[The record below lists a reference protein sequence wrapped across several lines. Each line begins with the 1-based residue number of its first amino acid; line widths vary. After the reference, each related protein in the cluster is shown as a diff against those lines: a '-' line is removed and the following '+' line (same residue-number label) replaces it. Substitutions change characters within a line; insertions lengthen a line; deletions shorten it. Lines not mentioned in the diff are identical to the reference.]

1 MQAGAVDCC
10 IATRAAAR
18 LFGLGFVPLATER
31 YDLAIRRRDL
41 DSPPVQALL
50 DVLNRARFRR
60 ELDSLGG
67 YDTHSAGER
76 ML

>member
-1 MQAGAVDCC
+1 MSRSS
-10 IATRAAAR
+10 IARRARA
-18 LFGLGFVPLATER
+18 LATER

-41 DSPPVQALL
+41 DSAPVQALL
-50 DVLNRARFRR
+50 DVLSRARFRR
-60 ELDSLGG
+60 ELESLGG